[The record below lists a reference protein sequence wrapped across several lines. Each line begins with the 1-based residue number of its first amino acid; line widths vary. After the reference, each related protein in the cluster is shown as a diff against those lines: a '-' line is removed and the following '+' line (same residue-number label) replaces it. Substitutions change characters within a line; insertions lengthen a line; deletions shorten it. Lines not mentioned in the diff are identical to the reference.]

1 MPPLIV
7 RVGISDQPG
16 DTRHCMYLSQGSQ
29 QAEEPEQDQTAAVS
43 GSTTDGVEIS
53 PKMST
58 ATGAAT
64 GTATSTATAQP
75 QAQPRAQPRTLS
87 QVQLQRHC
95 SMHSLRH
102 VAMAQQ
108 AWRQSRLR
116 WWQTFGRRA
125 FFDNSHT
132 VSMADVFLKNEIK
145 FIIFNSKKTPAAET
159 A

>member
-7 RVGISDQPG
+7 RVGIPDQPG

-29 QAEEPEQDQTAAVS
+29 RAEEPEQDQTAAVS

-53 PKMST
+53 PKMRT
-58 ATGAAT
+58 AT
-64 GTATSTATAQP
+64 GTATRTATAQP
-75 QAQPRAQPRTLS
+75 QAQLRTQPRTLS

-132 VSMADVFLKNEIK
+132 VSVADVFLKNEIK
-145 FIIFNSKKTPAAET
+145 
-159 A
+159 